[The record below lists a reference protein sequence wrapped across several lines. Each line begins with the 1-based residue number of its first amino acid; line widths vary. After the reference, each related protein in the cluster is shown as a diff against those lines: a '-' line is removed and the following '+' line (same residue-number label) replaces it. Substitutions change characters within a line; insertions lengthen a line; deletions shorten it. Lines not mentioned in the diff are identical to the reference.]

1 MDPRQLQHLIAL
13 ADCGRF
19 VVAAERVH
27 LSQAAFSRSIQA
39 LEAKL
44 GLRLFDRGPR
54 GAQLTPAGKVVVERA
69 RQLLFDQHCF
79 KRDLELL
86 REGLLGELN
95 FGAGPV
101 PAATIVPPLLVAL
114 QRQQPRVV
122 TRVRSGH
129 ADSLLALLHAEQ
141 IDFFLA
147 DPRMLPADARLQTEA
162 LGPIHG
168 GIYCR
173 PTHAL
178 ARKREL
184 SVAMVLEAGIAT
196 VAASPPLRE
205 MLRAAFGLGTTQ
217 ALPLKLECDDMT
229 TLARLARDSDTLV
242 LLPHAVAAEF
252 KGLKRLR
259 MGGAAPAMAIAMHAI
274 WLRGRSLSPAAGL
287 ALQLAR
293 ELAQPGEGGAA
304 LSHSRRLTPKP
315 CAPRPPGHSSSR
327 P

>member
-1 MDPRQLQHLIAL
+1 MDLRQLKHLIAL
-13 ADCGRF
+13 ADSGRF
-19 VVAAERVH
+19 VLAAEQVH

-39 LEAKL
+39 LEARM
-44 GLRLFDRGPR
+44 GLRLFDRGPK
-54 GAQLTPAGKVVVERA
+54 GARLTAAGKVVVERA
-69 RQLLFDQHCF
+69 RQLLFEQRCF
-79 KRDLELL
+79 SRDLALL
-86 REGLLGELN
+86 REGMLGELS

-114 QRQQPRVV
+114 QREQPQLV

-141 IDFFLA
+141 IDFFMA

-173 PTHAL
+173 PGHAL
-178 ARKREL
+178 ARRREL
-184 SVAMVLEAGIAT
+184 TVAMVLEAGIAT

-205 MLRAAFGLGTTQ
+205 MLRAAFGLGATQ
-217 ALPLKLECDDMT
+217 ALPLRLECDDLM

-242 LLPHAVAAEF
+242 LLPHALAAEF
-252 KGLKRLR
+252 KGLKRLQL
-259 MGGAAPAMAIAMHAI
+259 GGATSALAISMHAI

-293 ELAQPGEGGAA
+293 ELTQA
-304 LSHSRRLTPKP
+304 L
-315 CAPRPPGHSSSR
+315 PPAD
-327 P
+327 